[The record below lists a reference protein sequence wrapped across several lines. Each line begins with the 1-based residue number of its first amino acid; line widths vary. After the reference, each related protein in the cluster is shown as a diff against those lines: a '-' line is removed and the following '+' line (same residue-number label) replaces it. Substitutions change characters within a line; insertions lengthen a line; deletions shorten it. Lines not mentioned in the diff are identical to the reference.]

1 MVAAVPAAA
10 PDLRLEFRIWPEHL
24 PVFGLWCAVQTQWR
38 AGMAGPTGLDWCG
51 VRAHP
56 ASRALPRPERERIFS
71 DLACMEVA
79 WLAERSRIAQ
89 AERAASGTSPLAGLG
104 G

>member
-1 MVAAVPAAA
+1 MAAASSAAA
-10 PDLRLEFRIWPEHL
+10 PDLRLEFRLWPEHL
-24 PVFGLWCAVQTQWR
+24 AAFSLWCAVQTQWR
-38 AGMAGPTGLDWCG
+38 TGMAGPTGLDWCG

-56 ASRALPRPERERIFS
+56 ASRALPRQQRERILA

-79 WLAERSRIAQ
+79 WLAERARIAQ
-89 AERAASGTSPLAGLG
+89 ANRSNADPSPFAGLG